1 MMFKVYMTDEA
12 TFDEVCVAT
21 FETLAEAE
29 AYITECEAEDVKMY
43 GKVIDELWI
52 EEVK

>member
-1 MMFKVYMTDEA
+1 MFKVYMMEEVT
-12 TFDEVCVAT
+12 TFDEVCVKT

-29 AYITECEAEDVKMY
+29 AYITECKAEDVKMY
-43 GKVIDELWI
+43 GEVMDALWI